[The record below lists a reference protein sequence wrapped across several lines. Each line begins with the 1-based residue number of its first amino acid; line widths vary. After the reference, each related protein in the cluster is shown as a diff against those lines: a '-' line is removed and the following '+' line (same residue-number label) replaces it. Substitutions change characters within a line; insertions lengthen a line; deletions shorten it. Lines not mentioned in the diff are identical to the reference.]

1 MQLSKNFTL
10 AELTESQS
18 GRRYNVKEQFNPPQ
32 QVINNLKEL
41 CEKVL
46 QPIRDK
52 VGAIKV
58 SSGYR
63 SPQVNKIVGGATSS
77 QHLTGEAVDISG
89 VNVSNKVLFDIIIKM
104 MNENNLPV
112 DQCIH
117 EYGTKSNPAWV
128 HVSYTSDRK
137 PRRQVLYIGI

>member
-1 MQLSKNFTL
+1 MQLSKNFSL
-10 AELTESQS
+10 AELTESQT
-18 GRRYNVKEQFNPPQ
+18 GRRHNIKEQFNPPQ
-32 QVINNLKEL
+32 EVITNLKEL

-89 VNVSNKVLFDIIIKM
+89 INISNAELFKAIKDS
-104 MNENNLPV
+104 NLPY
-112 DQCIH
+112 DQLLW

-128 HVSYTSDRK
+128 HVSYTSNRK
-137 PRRQVLYIGI
+137 PRKQILYIGV

>member
-1 MQLSKNFTL
+1 MQLSKNFSL
-10 AELTESQS
+10 AELTESQT
-18 GRRYNVKEQFNPPQ
+18 GRRHNIKEQFNPPQ
-32 QVINNLKEL
+32 EVIQNLKEL

-89 VNVSNKVLFDIIIKM
+89 INVSNKVLFDTIIKM

-112 DQCIH
+112 DQIIH
-117 EYGTKSNPAWV
+117 EYGTKYNPAWV
-128 HVSYTSDRK
+128 HVSYTSNRK
-137 PRRQVLYIGI
+137 PRKQVLYIGV

>member
-1 MQLSKNFTL
+1 MQLSKNFSL
-10 AELTESQS
+10 AELTESQT
-18 GRRYNVKEQFNPPQ
+18 GRRYDIKEQFNPPQ
-32 QVINNLKEL
+32 EVITNLKEL

-89 VNVSNKVLFDIIIKM
+89 INISNAELFKAIKDS
-104 MNENNLPV
+104 NLPY
-112 DQCIH
+112 DQLLW

-128 HVSYTSDRK
+128 HVSYTSNRK
-137 PRRQVLYIGI
+137 PRKQILYIGV

>member
-10 AELTESQS
+10 AEMVESQS
-18 GRRYNVKEQFNPPQ
+18 GRRYNVKEQFTPPQ
-32 QVINNLKEL
+32 EVINNLKEL

-89 VNVSNKVLFDIIIKM
+89 ITVSNKQLFDTIVKMIK
-104 MNENNLPV
+104 ENNLPV

-117 EYGTKSNPAWV
+117 EYGTKDNPAWV
-128 HVSYTSDRK
+128 HVSFTSKRK
-137 PRRQVLYIGI
+137 PRKQIFSIGI

>member
-1 MQLSKNFTL
+1 MQLSKNFSL
-10 AELTESQS
+10 AELTESQT
-18 GRRYNVKEQFNPPQ
+18 GRRHNIKEQFNPPQ
-32 QVINNLKEL
+32 EVIQNLKEL

-89 VNVSNKVLFDIIIKM
+89 INISNAELFKAIKDS
-104 MNENNLPV
+104 NLPY
-112 DQCIH
+112 DQLLW

-128 HVSYTSDRK
+128 HVSYTSNRK
-137 PRRQVLYIGI
+137 PRKQVLYIGI

>member
-1 MQLSKNFTL
+1 MQLSKNFSL
-10 AELTESQS
+10 AELTESQT
-18 GRRYNVKEQFNPPQ
+18 GRRHNIKEQFNPPQ
-32 QVINNLKEL
+32 EVITNLKEL

-89 VNVSNKVLFDIIIKM
+89 INISNAELFKAIKDS
-104 MNENNLPV
+104 NLPY
-112 DQCIH
+112 DQLLW

-128 HVSYTSDRK
+128 HVSYTSNRK
-137 PRRQVLYIGI
+137 PRKQVLYIGI

>member
-1 MQLSKNFTL
+1 MQLSKNFSL
-10 AELTESQS
+10 AELTESQT
-18 GRRYNVKEQFNPPQ
+18 GRRHNIKEQFNPPQ
-32 QVINNLKEL
+32 EVITNLKEL

-77 QHLTGEAVDISG
+77 QHMTGEAVDISG
-89 VNVSNKVLFDIIIKM
+89 INISNAELFKAIKDS
-104 MNENNLPV
+104 NLPY
-112 DQCIH
+112 DQLIW

-128 HVSYTSDRK
+128 HVSYTSNRK
-137 PRRQVLYIGI
+137 ARKQVLYIGI

>member
-1 MQLSKNFTL
+1 MQLTKNFTL
-10 AELTESQS
+10 EEMIESQS

-52 VGAIKV
+52 VGAIKI

-89 VNVSNKVLFDIIIKM
+89 VNVNNKVLFDTIIKM
-104 MNENNLPV
+104 MNDNNLPV
-112 DQCIH
+112 DQIIW
-117 EYGTKSNPAWV
+117 EYGTKNNPAWV

-137 PRRQVLYIGI
+137 PRKQVLYIGI